1 MVKFFGYKVYS
12 QLGVV
17 HNVLEEVL
25 SSPKDKG
32 IEEGDSNLPTKRW
45 RSFL

>member
-12 QLGVV
+12 QLGVD
-17 HNVLEEVL
+17 NVLEEVL